1 MTKKFFTSDFHC
13 VEDWIVLDCRWEGVR
28 FKEIEKLVKPLDTA
42 RAITFEFTDS
52 YTTSPFREELTGDDV
67 LLAYR
72 LNGQE
77 LKEGH
82 GFPLRLVVPK
92 NTPKK
97 VHYEWYTL
105 SLPEGKS
112 GVSGRD
118 AATTTALGSG
128 KTIVSTAE
136 KGFL

>member
-1 MTKKFFTSDFHC
+1 M
-13 VEDWIVLDCRWEGVR
+13 LDCRWEGVR

-52 YTTSPFREELTGDDV
+52 YTTS